1 MKASKGR
8 GYSKYRGSHV
18 ERNRRAARPAA
29 HEHRS
34 NQEEKG
40 FYLASSAFSLLFLGL
55 IYAFSMFAGPMCQA
69 YGLEKS
75 AVALTFNIMMITFC
89 IGAVYRRSNRKA
101 YRTQDNAFRFRCSF
115 LRWIRRNRHVCKWID
130 RVGLRFLRR
139 PRMDSASASATTPSS
154 RPPMSGFLIK

>member
-1 MKASKGR
+1 MKVSKGR

-40 FYLASSAFSLLFLGL
+40 FLLSKLCILSPISRADLRILYVCWADVPGIRPREKRRCLDLQHHDDHFLHRRRH
-55 IYAFSMFAGPMCQA
+55 
-69 YGLEKS
+69 
-75 AVALTFNIMMITFC
+75 
-89 IGAVYRRSNRKA
+89 RRSNRKA
-101 YRTQDNAFRFRCSF
+101 YRTQDNAFRFRCAF

-139 PRMDSASASATTPSS
+139 PRRTRRRHRLQLHHRDHQCLVS
-154 RPPMSGFLIK
+154 